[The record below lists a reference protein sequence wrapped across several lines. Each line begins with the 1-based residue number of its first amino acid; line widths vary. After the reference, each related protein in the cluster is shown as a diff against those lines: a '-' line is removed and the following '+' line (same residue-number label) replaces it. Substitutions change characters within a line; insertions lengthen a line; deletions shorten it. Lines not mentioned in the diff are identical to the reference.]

1 MRIVLDANVFISAFM
16 TRGRTCELAMV
27 QALRSAEVIVPEQF
41 IRDLYSF
48 AEQARKKRLRF
59 DPDVFLAALNDLR
72 TAGRLQVVPV
82 ARVVSLSPHEA
93 DNHSVSAAIE
103 QQAELLLTGDQDL
116 LGVKE
121 IALRQHGIHILT
133 PKEYLDRRTSD

>member
-1 MRIVLDANVFISAFM
+1 MRIVLDANVFISALM

-48 AEQARKKRLRF
+48 ADQLRKKRIRI

-72 TAGRLQVVPV
+72 VAGRLQVVPV
-82 ARVVSLSPHEA
+82 RQVENLSPHEA
-93 DNHSVSAAIE
+93 DNHYVSAAIE
-103 QQAELLLTGDQDL
+103 QKADLILTGDQDL
-116 LGVKE
+116 LGVQE
-121 IALRQHGIHILT
+121 AALRKHGIRILT
-133 PKEYLDRRTSD
+133 PAEYLDRRTRD